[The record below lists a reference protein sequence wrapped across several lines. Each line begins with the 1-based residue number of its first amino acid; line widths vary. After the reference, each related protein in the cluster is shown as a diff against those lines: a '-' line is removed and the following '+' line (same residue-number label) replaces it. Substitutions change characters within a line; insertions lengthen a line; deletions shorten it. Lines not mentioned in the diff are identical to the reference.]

1 MIAADR
7 AQPHLRR
14 QASSSRADGSA
25 TYSRPQWTK
34 ATTGLPGVRPDQPV
48 EQRRRQQVG
57 LRRAVGVDVGEADD
71 IEARQLQHLALAEP
85 ANAGGVERAGR
96 LGIARCAEIQRMVV
110 GKADA
115 GDVEPLQPGGREL
128 LRHGE
133 RHVVDRLRHVGQ
145 DDAFEIDDQ
154 RPRLSC
160 GRGSRRRC
168 GRRPPRR
175 AAPSSSSARNS
186 CRRRNSRSSHCRAA
200 GRCSRRRTCRT
211 G

>member
-1 MIAADR
+1 MIAETER
-7 AQPHLRR
+7 SRI
-14 QASSSRADGSA
+14 ASASMVSRAAGSA

-34 ATTGLPGVRPDQPV
+34 ATTGRSASGLHQPV
-48 EQRRRQQVG
+48 EQGRRQQVG
-57 LRRAVGVDVGEADD
+57 LRRAVGVDVGQADD
-71 IEARQLQHLALAEP
+71 IEARQRQHLALAEP
-85 ANAGGVERAGR
+85 WDAGGVERPGR
-96 LGIARCAEIQRMVV
+96 LGIARCAEIHRMVV
-110 GKADA
+110 GEADG
-115 GDVEPLQPGGREL
+115 GDVEPLQPCGRQF

-154 RPRLSC
+154 RPRL
-160 GRGSRRRC
+160 GAGEDLAARC

-186 CRRRNSRSSHCRAA
+186 CRRQNSRSSHWRAA
-200 GRCSRRRTCRT
+200 GRCSRVRTCRT